1 MAPAGWMLAD
11 VEGSP
16 VIEKLSNQNLSPL
29 DFI

>member
-1 MAPAGWMLAD
+1 MAPAGWKLD
-11 VEGSP
+11 NVEGST